1 MVARNIVHTLYADGV
16 PITTVERLCT
26 DSYSYLDFARE
37 TAKQQLAID
46 QALAQQKLGIMYP
59 HFYPIDTSIC
69 QAKPFNPIDT
79 GIWQAAQYM
88 PETKLEPLPEPEP
101 VYKEKI
107 NVKWYE
113 LLILAALAWAPFML
127 GLLLKLLNS

>member
-16 PITTVERLCT
+16 PIMTVERLCT
-26 DSYSYLDFARE
+26 DSYSYSDFARE

-46 QALAQQKLGIMYP
+46 RALAQQKLGLMYP
-59 HFYPIDTSIC
+59 SFLTIDMNIC
-69 QAKPFNPIDT
+69 QAKQF
-79 GIWQAAQYM
+79 M
-88 PETKLEPLPEPEP
+88 PETKLESLPEPETKLESLPEPEP

-113 LLILAALAWAPFML
+113 LLLLAALALAPFML
-127 GLLLKLLNS
+127 GLLLKFLNS

>member
-1 MVARNIVHTLYADGV
+1 MVARYVEHTLYADGV
-16 PITTVERLCT
+16 PFMTVERLCT

-46 QALAQQKLGIMYP
+46 RAVAQQKLDMNICKATGCNP
-59 HFYPIDTSIC
+59 LDTSIC
-69 QAKPFNPIDT
+69 QD
-79 GIWQAAQYM
+79 AQYM
-88 PETKLEPLPEPEP
+88 PKTEPEPFPEPES

>member
-1 MVARNIVHTLYADGV
+1 MVARRVEHTLYADGV
-16 PITTVERLCT
+16 PFMTVERLCT

-46 QALAQQKLGIMYP
+46 QTVAQQKLDMCPG
-59 HFYPIDTSIC
+59 FYPIDASVC
-69 QAKPFNPIDT
+69 QAKQFNPVDT

-88 PETKLEPLPEPEP
+88 PETKPEPLPEPEP

-107 NVKWYE
+107 DVKWYE

-127 GLLLKLLNS
+127 GLLLKFLNS

>member
-1 MVARNIVHTLYADGV
+1 MVARYVVHTLYADGV
-16 PITTVERLCT
+16 PFMTVERLCT
-26 DSYSYLDFARE
+26 DSYSYLDFERE
-37 TAKQQLAID
+37 IAKQQLAID
-46 QALAQQKLGIMYP
+46 QAVAYRKLDMC
-59 HFYPIDTSIC
+59 SE
-69 QAKPFNPIDT
+69 FNPINTD
-79 GIWQAAQYM
+79 IQQAPQYM

-101 VYKEKI
+101 IYKEKS